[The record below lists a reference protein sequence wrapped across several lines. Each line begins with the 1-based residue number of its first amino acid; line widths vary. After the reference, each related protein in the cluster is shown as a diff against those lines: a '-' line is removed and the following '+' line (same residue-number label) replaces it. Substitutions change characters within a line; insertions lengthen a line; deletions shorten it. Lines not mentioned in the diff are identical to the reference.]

1 MKKYILIILM
11 IVLISLLIIGYS
23 FYNYNQAQAF
33 YKKINEDYASYYNK
47 EVVGTTLISIINRTI
62 NINEK
67 NSIDKDEND
76 IYYLDNNENSIKLY
90 VKFSES
96 DRIIPMEDIAEK
108 ETENFVQ
115 FYGTATFKCTTIEYH
130 KKTNNV
136 KSLYFEQI

>member
-1 MKKYILIILM
+1 MKKYVLIILM
-11 IVLISLLIIGYS
+11 IVLILLLVIGYS

-62 NINEK
+62 DINEK
-67 NSIDKDEND
+67 NSIEKDEND
-76 IYYLDNNENSIKLY
+76 IYYLENEEDSIKLY
-90 VKFSES
+90 VKFLED
-96 DRIIPMEDIAEK
+96 DRTIPMEDIAEK

-115 FYGTATFKCTTIEYH
+115 YYGTASFKCTEIKYN

-136 KSLYFEQI
+136 KALYFEQI